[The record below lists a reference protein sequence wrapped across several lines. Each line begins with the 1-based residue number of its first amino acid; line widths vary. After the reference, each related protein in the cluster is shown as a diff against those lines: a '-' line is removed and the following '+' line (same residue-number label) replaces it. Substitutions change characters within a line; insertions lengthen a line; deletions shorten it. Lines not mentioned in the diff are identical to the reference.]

1 MNYTLIVSLLIFSAT
16 CFVSCRVED
25 ESSESDSQEPK
36 EQEALP
42 EAASRA
48 VDEYIKERR
57 LQLDRE
63 NYYSE
68 SLSIEHL
75 LGFGDDLKRSPMRR
89 PILTNAMILSVGND
103 GVVRIKEHIV
113 GGDISDHEDYLPN
126 DPNPGEYLIGLLM
139 PNGGWGMG
147 GRMGRPRFCCV
158 MLSNDS
164 FSYGYH
170 GELTGDINPIRQ
182 FKEENR

>member
-63 NYYSE
+63 NY
-68 SLSIEHL
+68 
-75 LGFGDDLKRSPMRR
+75 
-89 PILTNAMILSVGND
+89 
-103 GVVRIKEHIV
+103 
-113 GGDISDHEDYLPN
+113 
-126 DPNPGEYLIGLLM
+126 
-139 PNGGWGMG
+139 
-147 GRMGRPRFCCV
+147 
-158 MLSNDS
+158 
-164 FSYGYH
+164 
-170 GELTGDINPIRQ
+170 
-182 FKEENR
+182 